1 MGASIAHPRWLC
13 NRNPNFLEAVRYH
26 GRMMFLALLSQVSA
40 SGDTSDVLKNLLTAL
55 NLGVA
60 GVWVVAFVKGWIVPG
75 KIYEN
80 EKAMR
85 EKADQNYRELV
96 NTMQTD
102 FLPELERGRNANQT
116 LAALLEKLLQKI
128 RT

>member
-1 MGASIAHPRWLC
+1 
-13 NRNPNFLEAVRYH
+13 
-26 GRMMFLALLSQVSA
+26 MFLALLSQVSA